1 MEQQLAIV
9 FEAEDTAGASATTD
23 VVELTL
29 AELGQVAGGTT
40 YVLY

>member
-9 FEAEDTAGASATTD
+9 FETEDTAAAAAPD

-29 AELGQVAGGTT
+29 AELGQIAGGTT